1 MWLEC
6 TQLINLEYM
15 LQHVAVLSDNCN
27 LILASFCAQQVFK
40 EILRGLSR
48 PRGPG
53 RHTVGPNSKNLA
65 KMRFKK
71 LVKLTGYT
79 YGCNILTHFEYKALA
94 MTGNGNQ
101 VNLLKLD
108 LKNS

>member
-1 MWLEC
+1 
-6 TQLINLEYM
+6 M

-40 EILRGLSR
+40 EIPRGPSR

-53 RHTVGPNSKNLA
+53 RHKLGPNSKNQP

-79 YGCNILTHFEYKALA
+79 YSCNILTHFGYQVLA

-101 VNLLKLD
+101 VNLLTLD

>member
-1 MWLEC
+1 
-6 TQLINLEYM
+6 M

-40 EILRGLSR
+40 EIPRGQSR

-53 RHTVGPNSKNLA
+53 RHKLGPNSKNQP

-79 YGCNILTHFEYKALA
+79 YACINLTIFKIKRSQSLETEVKPIYL
-94 MTGNGNQ
+94 
-101 VNLLKLD
+101 VRIV
-108 LKNS
+108 